1 MAVRILTTFYPYFS
15 PSGIQLKT
23 LEEIKDYL
31 ATEGT
36 CKCGL
41 NCPLSVQNAFDFD
54 NLVRSTCNG
63 MKFLMNAF
71 FIEALGSFPSQF
83 YPREE

>member
-1 MAVRILTTFYPYFS
+1 MCISGKGAGFSSRGTIMLKLSCFS

-23 LEEIKDYL
+23 LEEIKEYL

-41 NCPLSVQNAFDFD
+41 NCPLNVQNAFDFD
-54 NLVRSTCNG
+54 NLVSRRLEGQPVT
-63 MKFLMNAF
+63 
-71 FIEALGSFPSQF
+71 E
-83 YPREE
+83 

>member
-1 MAVRILTTFYPYFS
+1 MPLVVTADRVSVPWGWKRVFMGDQVVYFS

-23 LEEIKDYL
+23 LEEIKEYL

-41 NCPLSVQNAFDFD
+41 HCPLSVQNAFDFD
-54 NLVRSTCNG
+54 NLVRKVN
-63 MKFLMNAF
+63 L
-71 FIEALGSFPSQF
+71 
-83 YPREE
+83 